1 MQREDV
7 LNQALSLL
15 ENHGLLMSEATLNDN
30 LDIDP
35 ERLRIFW
42 PTRNDLLYDCL
53 RYHGNQIDIW
63 QRRILLDESLSC
75 EDKLLAR
82 YTALADRVREN
93 RFPGCLFIAASSAF
107 PDADHPIHQLSRQQK
122 QSAFAFT
129 TELLRELDIDDC
141 DMVARQ
147 LELILEGCLSKLL
160 ISRSTDDIATARR
173 LAEDVLTIAR
183 CRKNGALS

>member
-63 QRRILLDESLSC
+63 QRRILLPVT
-75 EDKLLAR
+75 R
-82 YTALADRVREN
+82 HWRNV
-93 RFPGCLFIAASSAF
+93 SAKTVF
-107 PDADHPIHQLSRQQK
+107 RDVC
-122 QSAFAFT
+122 
-129 TELLRELDIDDC
+129 LLRPAAPFLMRITLSISYPASRNKVPLHLPQSCSESW
-141 DMVARQ
+141 
-147 LELILEGCLSKLL
+147 ILM
-160 ISRSTDDIATARR
+160 IAIWWP
-173 LAEDVLTIAR
+173 VSW
-183 CRKNGALS
+183 N

>member
-82 YTALADRVREN
+82 YTALAERVREN
-93 RFPGCLFIAASSAF
+93 RFPGMSVYCG
-107 PDADHPIHQLSRQQK
+107 QQRLS
-122 QSAFAFT
+122 
-129 TELLRELDIDDC
+129 
-141 DMVARQ
+141 
-147 LELILEGCLSKLL
+147 
-160 ISRSTDDIATARR
+160 
-173 LAEDVLTIAR
+173 
-183 CRKNGALS
+183 